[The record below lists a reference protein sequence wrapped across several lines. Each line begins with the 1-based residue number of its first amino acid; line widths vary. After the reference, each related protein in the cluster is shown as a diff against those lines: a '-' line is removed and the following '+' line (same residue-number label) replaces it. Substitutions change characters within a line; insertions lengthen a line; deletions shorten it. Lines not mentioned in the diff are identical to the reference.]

1 MATHSCILAWIIPW
15 TEEPGGYSCGVTKS
29 RTRLSTQTN
38 LKATYCYKRKAKRS
52 YHSAHSVALL
62 TWNKTKV
69 SIHAT
74 GIVTRFRCHRLR
86 EGPFSQSDSL
96 VTVQV
101 HLISFIALITSY
113 KSFVCYLRFPLP
125 PPEHKKR
132 NGTVYFID
140 DYLSGTSTMPSTQ
153 KCSIN
158 SCF

>member
-15 TEEPGGYSCGVTKS
+15 TEEPGGYSCGVTKN

-38 LKATYCYKRKAKRS
+38 LKATYCYERKAKRS
-52 YHSAHSVALL
+52 YPSAHSVALL

-74 GIVTRFRCHRLR
+74 GIVSRFRCHRLR
-86 EGPFSQSDSL
+86 LLGHCPCPSYFF
-96 VTVQV
+96 T
-101 HLISFIALITSY
+101 ALITSY
-113 KSFVCYLRFPLP
+113 KSLVCYLRFPLP

-132 NGTVYFID
+132 NSTVYFID
-140 DYLSGTSTMPSTQ
+140 DYVSGTSAVPSTQ